1 MAGALGPIAACNVG
15 DSQQGP
21 PIVSGPAMQSYW
33 RLGISVTQKRS
44 IIGDPPSGL
53 AKKHLKMLKSIK
65 PQWRNGLNRSLT
77 PQGDMDSSARQGRRQ
92 LADQCHRLRCP
103 GGEVLRLVVV
113 PEVRM
118 TKALL
123 RLWPLFRMPRSSS
136 LPRRNVSASS
146 MSNVGPHFAT
156 ARKRAAAVTFDVGK
170 GRGTTPP
177 RNVRSV
183 VLPHSGVGL
192 VTPRTGDMSKQS

>member
-77 PQGDMDSSARQGRRQ
+77 PQGDMDSSAKVDGN
-92 LADQCHRLRCP
+92 
-103 GGEVLRLVVV
+103 
-113 PEVRM
+113 
-118 TKALL
+118 
-123 RLWPLFRMPRSSS
+123 
-136 LPRRNVSASS
+136 LPIN
-146 MSNVGPHFAT
+146 AT
-156 ARKRAAAVTFDVGK
+156 AFGAQVGK
-170 GRGTTPP
+170 CFGSWSSQRCE
-177 RNVRSV
+177 
-183 VLPHSGVGL
+183 
-192 VTPRTGDMSKQS
+192 